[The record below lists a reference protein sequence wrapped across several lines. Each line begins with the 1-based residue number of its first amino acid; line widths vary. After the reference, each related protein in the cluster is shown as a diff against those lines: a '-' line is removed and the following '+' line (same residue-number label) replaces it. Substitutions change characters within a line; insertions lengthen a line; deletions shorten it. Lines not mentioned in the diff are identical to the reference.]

1 MPNKKSC
8 QGAIKMSEKYYVSVE
23 VGDIQDSPFDDH
35 FHYYEIE
42 ASKQQ
47 LEEIES
53 ILQEIKMTEFDPKP
67 ILTSLNEEN
76 GIEARE
82 EQHRLLTKLYE
93 KIYHLGTV
101 ETKQDIRSLK
111 ILNQLH

>member
-1 MPNKKSC
+1 MANR
-8 QGAIKMSEKYYVSVE
+8 YYVSVE
-23 VGDIQDSPFDDH
+23 AGDIQDSEFDDH

-47 LEEIES
+47 MEEIES
-53 ILQEIKMTEFDPKP
+53 ILQEIKMTEYDPKP

-82 EQHRLLTKLYE
+82 EQHRLLIKLYD
-93 KIYHLGTV
+93 KIYQLGTT
-101 ETKQDIRSLK
+101 ETKQEIRSLK
-111 ILNQLH
+111 IPNQLQ

>member
-53 ILQEIKMTEFDPKP
+53 IL
-67 ILTSLNEEN
+67 
-76 GIEARE
+76 
-82 EQHRLLTKLYE
+82 
-93 KIYHLGTV
+93 
-101 ETKQDIRSLK
+101 
-111 ILNQLH
+111 